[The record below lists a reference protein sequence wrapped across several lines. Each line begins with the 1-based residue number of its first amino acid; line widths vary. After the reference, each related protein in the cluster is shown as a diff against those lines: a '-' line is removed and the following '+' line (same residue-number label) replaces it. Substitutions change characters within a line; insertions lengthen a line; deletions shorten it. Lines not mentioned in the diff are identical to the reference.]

1 MAYGNI
7 WSVSAKPCLSEIKK
21 VQIML
26 RKPVFNDIML
36 RWATLN
42 RVWWVLPPPPTSLL
56 VFWMRNH
63 VQVRG
68 GGGKAPMITSINPSQ
83 KTHCQLSVKSSIFP
97 REVLSAKPTVCLNNS
112 CIEINRQAGAWRWSL
127 LVGLWEI
134 IYYSAAQLDVKQLPR
149 KMCSVQNC
157 TSDVGLLKIAEL
169 ILIYNLQLNMRLFNQ
184 KLLHYLNIITYL
196 K

>member
-1 MAYGNI
+1 MSDSKQCVMGLA
-7 WSVSAKPCLSEIKK
+7 
-21 VQIML
+21 
-26 RKPVFNDIML
+26 
-36 RWATLN
+36 
-42 RVWWVLPPPPTSLL
+42 PPPPSLL

-83 KTHCQLSVKSSIFP
+83 KTHCQLSVESSIFP

-157 TSDVGLLKIAEL
+157 TSDVSLLKIAEL